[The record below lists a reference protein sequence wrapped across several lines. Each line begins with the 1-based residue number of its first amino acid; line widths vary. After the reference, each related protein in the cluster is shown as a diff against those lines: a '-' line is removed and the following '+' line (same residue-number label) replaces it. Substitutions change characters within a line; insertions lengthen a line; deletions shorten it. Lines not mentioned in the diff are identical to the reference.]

1 MDNTSITLLWDRPA
15 TPGRNDLR
23 YRVEVSDTNGVVAI
37 HTFLEQGSNVTFP
50 VTGLT
55 PDKTYIFEV
64 VTRNGVSQFDE
75 ANLAL
80 RKKDIIGS
88 TTTSRKPQSKM
99 CLDC

>member
-1 MDNTSITLLWDRPA
+1 MDNTSITLLWNRPA
-15 TPGRNDLR
+15 TPGRNLR
-23 YRVEVSDTNGVVAI
+23 YRVEVSDTNEVSAI
-37 HTFLEQGSNVTFP
+37 HDIVDQSSTVTYLI
-50 VTGLT
+50 TGLT
-55 PDKTYIFEV
+55 PDKTYVFEV
-64 VTRNGVSQFDE
+64 VTRNGVSQFDG

>member
-1 MDNTSITLLWDRPA
+1 MDNTSITLLWNRPA
-15 TPGRNDLR
+15 TPGRNLR
-23 YRVEVSDTNGVVAI
+23 YRVEVSDTNEVGAI
-37 HTFLEQGSNVTFP
+37 HDIVDQSSTVTYLI
-50 VTGLT
+50 TGLT
-55 PDKTYIFEV
+55 PDKTYVFEV